1 MKNSLNYPDVI
12 IDEQFKLMLPV
23 LDDVTLAGLEASI
36 LEHGCQIPLVLWN
49 GILIDGY
56 NRYSILSKHNLPF
69 ETINMEFP
77 SRDEVLIW
85 IIENQITRRNLTQMQ
100 LSVFRGMHYNAVKRI
115 QGSNNQ
121 FSNQSEKYHSDT
133 FQKEQPTAVKLAAD
147 YNVSRITIMR
157 DSQVANAVTAIGE
170 ISPDIK
176 RDILSEKTKISRKR
190 LRELAIGSHDDIAEA
205 VEQIKAGT
213 FENRSS
219 GASIN
224 NGSENNGT
232 VSDTIDSKDIEELK
246 EWEISFGKMTDDFRK
261 VLRNYAKK
269 DDTPAI
275 RSAIRQYI
283 NMLEELY
290 KNI

>member
-1 MKNSLNYPDVI
+1 MGGNIEMKEKNYQDII

-36 LEHGCQIPLVLWN
+36 LEHGCQMPLVLWN

-69 ETINMEFP
+69 ETISMEFP

-115 QGSNNQ
+115 QGVNNQ
-121 FSNQSEKYHSDT
+121 FSNGSEKGHSDPQ
-133 FQKEQPTAVKLAAD
+133 QKKQHTADILSDQYK
-147 YNVSRITIMR
+147 VSPKTIKR

-170 ISPDIK
+170 LSPDIK

-190 LRELAIGSHDDIAEA
+190 LRELASGSHDDIAEA

-213 FENRSS
+213 FENK
-219 GASIN
+219 SIGGLPPN
-224 NGSENNGT
+224 EII
-232 VSDTIDSKDIEELK
+232 SDDMKP
-246 EWEISFGKMTDDFRK
+246 WEISFGKMTDEFRQ
-261 VLRNYAKK
+261 VLRVHAKI
-269 DDTPAI
+269 DDTAAI
-275 RSAIRQYI
+275 RKAIRQYI

-290 KNI
+290 KNV